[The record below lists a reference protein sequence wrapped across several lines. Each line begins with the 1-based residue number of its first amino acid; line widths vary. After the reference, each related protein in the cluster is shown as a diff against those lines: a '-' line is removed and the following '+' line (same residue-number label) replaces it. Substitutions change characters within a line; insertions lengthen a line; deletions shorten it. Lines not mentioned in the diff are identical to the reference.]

1 MLLLLNTDT
10 GMDGGSGDV
19 ECEGMT
25 IDRDEDMDN
34 DVDVDEGK
42 EGMVID
48 DECKDDAGSAGIGD
62 AECEDTDIGAVKG
75 LGVD

>member
-10 GMDGGSGDV
+10 GMDSGSGDV

-25 IDRDEDMDN
+25 IDGDEGMGN
-34 DVDVDEGK
+34 DDDVDEGK

-62 AECEDTDIGAVKG
+62 AECEDTDIGTVKG
-75 LGVD
+75 LDVD

>member
-19 ECEGMT
+19 ECEGVN
-25 IDRDEDMDN
+25 IDGDEGMGN

-48 DECKDDAGSAGIGD
+48 DECKDGAGSAGTEVGRTIWRLSSMR
-62 AECEDTDIGAVKG
+62 KK
-75 LGVD
+75 L

>member
-1 MLLLLNTDT
+1 MLLLLNKDT

-19 ECEGMT
+19 GCEGRSIDGDECEGMG
-25 IDRDEDMDN
+25 I

-42 EGMVID
+42 EGMVVD
-48 DECKDDAGSAGIGD
+48 DKCKDCAGIGD
-62 AECEDTDIGAVKG
+62 AECEDTIIGTVEG